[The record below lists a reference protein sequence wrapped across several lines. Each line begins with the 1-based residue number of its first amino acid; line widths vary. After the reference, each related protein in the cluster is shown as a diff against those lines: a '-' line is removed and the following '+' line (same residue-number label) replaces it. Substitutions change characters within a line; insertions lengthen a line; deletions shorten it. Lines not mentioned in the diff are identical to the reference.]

1 MTSTPSTDYSR
12 GVKKLLALF
21 GAALVSFAVL
31 TGCTGSDSSS
41 SGPVGD
47 PGMAQDGSAR
57 SSTVEQDIIKTA
69 DVTLLV
75 DDVNGSVDRIASA
88 ATAANGVVDSRNVYN
103 TGEATE
109 ATLTVRVPSAQ
120 LDRFLDEITTFGDV
134 ESLNVGATDVSLT
147 VTDLEARIEAINAS
161 IDRLEELQSQAN
173 NVSDLVAIETELT
186 NRLAERDS
194 LVAQRDYLAD
204 QVDLSTVTIY
214 VTPNFAG
221 QQFAPPGF
229 VDGVR
234 YGWDALVTVTGVTI
248 TVAGFLLPFLIPI
261 VVIAV
266 VVIGIIVL
274 RRRSR

>member
-1 MTSTPSTDYSR
+1 M
-12 GVKKLLALF
+12 KKVPVLL
-21 GAALVSFAVL
+21 GAALVALAVL

-41 SGPVGD
+41 SGSVAE
-47 PGMAQDGSAR
+47 PGMAQDGSAK
-57 SSTVEQDIIKTA
+57 SSTVDQDIIKTA
-69 DVTLLV
+69 DVTLRV
-75 DDVNGSVDRIASA
+75 DDVNAGVDRIASA
-88 ATAANGVVDSRNVYN
+88 ATSVNGIVDSRNVYN

-109 ATLTVRVPSAQ
+109 ATLTVRVPSAE
-120 LDRFLDEITTFGDV
+120 LDRFLDEISTFGDV
-134 ESLNVGATDVSLT
+134 ESLNVSATDVTLT

-161 IDRLEELQSQAN
+161 IDRLEELQAQAN

-229 VDGVR
+229 IDGVR

-261 VVIAV
+261 IIIAA

-274 RRRSR
+274 RRRRR